1 MQLQQISWEE
11 ARALVDEGG
20 QLVDVRGPDEFARGS
35 IEGAVNIPVQILPQ
49 QVDQLD
55 REKPVVLFCA
65 TGARSMQAQMLL
77 GQLGFENVHNLGSVQ
92 KAAAG

>member
-1 MQLQQISWEE
+1 MQFQQISWNE
-11 ARALVDEGG
+11 ARDLIAEGG
-20 QLVDVRGPDEFARGS
+20 QLVEVRGPDEFARGS
-35 IEGAVNIPVQILPQ
+35 IDGAVNIPVQTLAQ

-55 REKPVVLFCA
+55 RDKPVVLFCA
-65 TGARSMQAQMLL
+65 TGARSMQGQMLL